1 MKISTEWLEKE
12 LYEDELEHY
21 SYQYAKFIISFVLEG
36 RLVKQSQAIEVSVSE
51 SEFNKFTK
59 AKQNKLL
66 LEWENT
72 ALKEFIK
79 DLFYN
84 EEIIS
89 KPTDFVCCEFQNIEQ
104 Y

>member
-21 SYQYAKFIISFVLEG
+21 SYQYANFIISFVLDG
-36 RLVKQSQAIEVSVSE
+36 RLVKQSQAIEISVSE

-89 KPTDFVCCEFQNIEQ
+89 KPTDFVGCEFQNIEQ

>member
-21 SYQYAKFIISFVLEG
+21 SYQYANFIISFVLEG
-36 RLVKQSQAIEVSVSE
+36 RLVKQSQAIEISVSE

-89 KPTDFVCCEFQNIEQ
+89 KPTDFVSCNFQNIEQ

>member
-1 MKISTEWLEKE
+1 MKKEFVLLVGLMISKEKLLIGKKEKKHEDDIAALEKNIA
-12 LYEDELEHY
+12 YY
-21 SYQYAKFIISFVLEG
+21 
-36 RLVKQSQAIEVSVSE
+36 E

-84 EEIIS
+84 EEIMS
-89 KPTDFVCCEFQNIEQ
+89 KPTDFVSCNFQNIEQ

>member
-1 MKISTEWLEKE
+1 MIINKEWLEKE
-12 LYEDELEHY
+12 INDYSYQDELE
-21 SYQYAKFIISFVLEG
+21 QYAKFIISFVLEG
-36 RLVKQSQAIEVSVSE
+36 RLVKQSQAIEISVSE

-89 KPTDFVCCEFQNIEQ
+89 NPTDFVSCNFQNIEQ